1 MSVTFRPYTNKPGFT
16 PKFFRVHDFLVKLNQ
31 RKVLTEGFLWGRWEW
46 MFSLRY
52 LDNSDLQRIGIWEDN
67 GEIVAFVTYEQT
79 IGDAWF
85 CLNPQYSYLKS
96 EMLTYAKENLSRDG
110 QIRALIRDTDS
121 EFQDIA
127 AKQGFIPTQEHE
139 NNAVIPIEES
149 FMQYTLPE
157 GYRIVSLAD
166 EFDMKKYGK
175 VLWRGFN
182 HEGEAPETEEEFQ
195 IRRIEVS
202 GPHVDLNQK
211 VAVAAPN
218 GDFVSYCGMWY
229 LPGTDYALVEPV
241 ATDPDYRMMGLGK
254 AAVLEGVRRCGK
266 LGAKVAYVG
275 SSQQFY
281 YNIGFRPCSTETWWV
296 CKTK

>member
-16 PKFFRVHDFLVKLNQ
+16 PEFFRVHDFLVKLNQ
-31 RKVLTEGFLWGRWEW
+31 KKVITEGFLWGRWEW

-52 LDNSDLQRIGIWEDN
+52 LDNSYLQRIGIWEDN
-67 GEIVAFVTYEQT
+67 GEIVALATYEQS

-85 CLNPQYSYLKS
+85 CINPQYSYLKS
-96 EMLTYAKENLSRDG
+96 EMLIYAMKNLSKDG

-127 AKQGFIPTQEHE
+127 AKKGFIPTQEHE
-139 NNAVIPIEES
+139 FNAIIPVEES
-149 FMQYTLPE
+149 KLQYTLPE

-166 EFDMKKYGK
+166 EFDMRKYGK

-182 HEGEAPETEEEFQ
+182 HEGEASETEEEFQ
-195 IRRIEVS
+195 IRKIEVS

-241 ATDPDYRMMGLGK
+241 ATDPANRKMGLGK

-296 CKTK
+296 YKTK